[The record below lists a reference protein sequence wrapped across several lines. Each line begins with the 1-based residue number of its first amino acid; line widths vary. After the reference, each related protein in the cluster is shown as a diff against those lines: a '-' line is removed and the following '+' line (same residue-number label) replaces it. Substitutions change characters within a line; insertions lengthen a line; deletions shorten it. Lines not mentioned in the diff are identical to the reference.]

1 MTWADVRR
9 IVRGVSGDAGTA
21 PGFPDPLLQ
30 DLQVWPGPAVLPSDP
45 SQQLDIFRG
54 GHERSR
60 EDVAQQGHKKPSL
73 WKRLLGRRGHVAR

>member
-1 MTWADVRR
+1 MTWVDGRR

-21 PGFPDPLLQ
+21 SGLPDPLLQ
-30 DLQVWPGPAVLPSDP
+30 DLQVWPGPAVLPSDL
-45 SQQLDIFRG
+45 SQQLDIRR

-60 EDVAQQGHKKPSL
+60 EDAAQQGDKKPSL